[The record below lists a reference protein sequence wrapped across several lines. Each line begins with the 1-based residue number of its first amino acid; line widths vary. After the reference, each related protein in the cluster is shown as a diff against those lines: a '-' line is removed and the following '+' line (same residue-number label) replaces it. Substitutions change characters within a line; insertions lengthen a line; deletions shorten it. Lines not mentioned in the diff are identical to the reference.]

1 MRVARDSRPCPG
13 AFSRARTRARRAAR
27 SAALYPRR
35 RCQRRQSGAAPTSTT
50 PSRFR
55 RRRSTAAATA
65 SGWAAN
71 GRRTGPGSWSTW
83 SSRAF
88 NPATGCSTWA
98 AARCA
103 AVVHFVEYLEPGNY
117 YGVDINETLLDAGYE
132 RELTPE
138 LQAKLPRDHLRA
150 TERFDCDFGVPF
162 DFAIAQSLFS
172 HISFN
177 QIRLCLYRVA
187 KEMQPGGRFLSTF
200 FVAPPEHPLDEP
212 RDNGAC
218 WSERNVFFYYYPDL
232 SYVARGMPWQMNYI
246 GDWKHPRGQ
255 VMVEYLRVSEPPTE
269 DAPLPPQTFAA
280 SPETRQGPSLGKRIE
295 RGLKRRLQR

>member
-1 MRVARDSRPCPG
+1 MFP
-13 AFSRARTRARRAAR
+13 TRAAASSCTVSSPPMSEETERR
-27 SAALYPRR
+27 SADVDYAKPLPQEAIDSGRHRQRVGGEWETHGPRQLEYMVEQGLQPGHRLLDVGCGALR
-35 RCQRRQSGAAPTSTT
+35 G
-50 PSRFR
+50 
-55 RRRSTAAATA
+55 
-65 SGWAAN
+65 GL
-71 GRRTGPGSWSTW
+71 
-83 SSRAF
+83 
-88 NPATGCSTWA
+88 
-98 AARCA
+98 
-103 AVVHFVEYLEPGNY
+103 HFVDYLEPGNY

-255 VMVEYLRVSEPPTE
+255 VMVEYLRVAEPPTE
-269 DAPLPPQTFAA
+269 DAPLPAQTFAA